1 MMFLSIGRWLTSMLI
16 FRGCTFLLF
25 AEHFFQNLKVPK
37 ETEEMAALRSAME
50 DIRSLAETSQKD
62 QPQKCAGSILKI
74 TPSQKLTYPIQG

>member
-1 MMFLSIGRWLTSMLI
+1 MMFLSIGRAFF
-16 FRGCTFLLF
+16 FR
-25 AEHFFQNLKVPK
+25 ESEVPK

-62 QPQKCAGSILKI
+62 QPKKCAGSIPKI